1 MDTHNYSN
9 TKYLLIVNMFK
20 QKQNI
25 KQVRIEKTA
34 KRKAV
39 GMIEIRNIWTKLSL
53 SLLFL

>member
-25 KQVRIEKTA
+25 KQVRLEKTA

-53 SLLFL
+53 